1 MFYEINVSWDGD
13 GKVEKCSKGRWKG
26 NCWIGS
32 DKQRGKK
39 EEAGK
44 HCVKSLGKEIQEF
57 KTPLTYVGN

>member
-26 NCWIGS
+26 KCGIGS

-44 HCVKSLGKEIQEF
+44 HCVKSLGKEI
-57 KTPLTYVGN
+57 